1 MGKKYLRAAD
11 IAGLT
16 GMSERTVRR
25 WIRDEVLPSTKVGGA
40 RLVATA
46 DLEAVLSA
54 RQDAI
59 QESFDDPEEYDDESE
74 L

>member
-1 MGKKYLRAAD
+1 MTSDRKYLRAAE

-25 WIRDEVLPSTKVGGA
+25 WIRDEVLPSTKLGGA
-40 RLVATA
+40 RIVAAA
-46 DLEAVLSA
+46 DLKAALSP
-54 RQDAI
+54 REDA
-59 QESFDDPEEYDDESE
+59 EEYDAKSE